1 MNKKVNVMGGE
12 DFKTTGMFFYC
23 TCDDIKALNKDE
35 ILNWF
40 GGAKKI
46 ILENGSEFEIMS
58 IGPMISFAN
67 IGTALIKIDT
77 DNIPMGIYPITAT
90 IN

>member
-1 MNKKVNVMGGE
+1 MDKKVSIMGGE
-12 DFKTTGMFFYC
+12 DFKSTGMFFYC

-40 GGAKKI
+40 GDATKI
-46 ILENGSEFEIMS
+46 ILENGSEFDIMS
-58 IGPMISFAN
+58 IGPMISFTN
-67 IGTALIKIDT
+67 IGTALIKVDT
-77 DNIPMGIYPITAT
+77 EYIPAGIYPITAT